1 MPIMMVEDKDVE
13 GLRRGDRVCF
23 ENIFNRY
30 SPDLYVVAYR
40 ITGNKAVAE
49 DVVQDF
55 FVKLWLNREKVLIY
69 KSFRYYC
76 FSAIHYA
83 SLNAARTKYRDA
95 ELSEELEDPSCVEY
109 EMERAELSEKIHLA
123 IDSLPEKCK
132 AIFVDACIEECS
144 YVEVAQKYDL
154 SVNTVKVQVSKAYR
168 ILREKLTKEQF
179 SIFLL
184 IFLKSE

>member
-1 MPIMMVEDKDVE
+1 MPIMMMEDKDVE

-55 FVKLWLNREKVLIY
+55 FVKLWMNREKVVIY

-83 SLNAARTKYRDA
+83 SLNATRTKYRDT

-109 EMERAELSEKIHLA
+109 EMERA
-123 IDSLPEKCK
+123 EKCK

-168 ILREKLTKEQF
+168 ILRGKLTKEQF

>member
-55 FVKLWLNREKVLIY
+55 FVKLWMNREKVLIY

-83 SLNAARTKYRDA
+83 SLNATRTKYRDT

-109 EMERAELSEKIHLA
+109 EMERAELS
-123 IDSLPEKCK
+123 
-132 AIFVDACIEECS
+132 
-144 YVEVAQKYDL
+144 
-154 SVNTVKVQVSKAYR
+154 
-168 ILREKLTKEQF
+168 
-179 SIFLL
+179 
-184 IFLKSE
+184 

>member
-1 MPIMMVEDKDVE
+1 MNDVK
-13 GLRRGDRVCF
+13 GLKQGDRSCF
-23 ENIFNRY
+23 ENIFNEY

-40 ITGNKAVAE
+40 ITGNKSTAE
-49 DVVQDF
+49 DIVQDF
-55 FVKLWLNREKVLIY
+55 FVKLWVNREKLSIY

-83 SLNAARTKYRDA
+83 SLNATRTKYRDT

-123 IDSLPEKCK
+123 INSLPEK
-132 AIFVDACIEECS
+132 
-144 YVEVAQKYDL
+144 YDI

-179 SIFLL
+179 PFFLL

>member
-1 MPIMMVEDKDVE
+1 MELEMNDVK
-13 GLRRGDRVCF
+13 GLKQGDRSCF
-23 ENIFNRY
+23 ENIFNEY

-40 ITGNKAVAE
+40 ITGNKSTAE
-49 DVVQDF
+49 DIVQDF
-55 FVKLWLNREKVLIY
+55 FVKLWVNREKLSIY

-83 SLNAARTKYRDA
+83 SLNATRTKYRDT

-144 YVEVAQKYDL
+144 YVEVAEKYDI

-179 SIFLL
+179 PFFLL